1 MNIRRNLQKVR
12 APLATAIA
20 IVIGIFV
27 LGGYFIPSLL
37 EFRFAF
43 LRTGLV
49 LSAVA
54 LLVGILNLLTVHIR
68 RITTES
74 ENSGYSL
81 ILVISLV
88 VTLVIGIIDMVQT
101 YLNGQPNFK
110 NTSWIFSFIHLPI
123 EISLMAVTTISLTYA
138 AATILRKRMDVFSIV
153 FFFILILVLLGS
165 FSIPPATTP
174 LLLGVRTWII
184 RVLAL
189 GGARGLLLGI
199 ALGTI
204 ATGLRIL
211 TGTDRPYGG

>member
-1 MNIRRNLQKVR
+1 VNIKIK
-12 APLATAIA
+12 APVSTAIA
-20 IVIGIFV
+20 IGVGIVV
-27 LGGYFIPSLL
+27 LAGYFIPSIINIRYAL
-37 EFRFAF
+37 

-54 LLVGILNLLTVHIR
+54 LLVGIINLIIVHLRKIGSD
-68 RITTES
+68 S

-88 VTLVIGIIDMVQT
+88 VTLVIGITDMFQT
-101 YLNGQPNFK
+101 YMFGQPNFRV
-110 NTSWIFSFIHLPI
+110 TSWVFNYIHLPI

-138 AATILRKRMDVFSIV
+138 AATILRKRMDLYSMIFYLV
-153 FFFILILVLLGS
+153 LILVLLGS
-165 FSIPPATTP
+165 FSIPPATSP
-174 LLLGVRTWII
+174 LLAGVRNWLIQ
-184 RVLAL
+184 VPAM